1 MKFIQQ
7 DQVAASRFS
16 DSVRGN
22 FQANL
27 LTSWIA
33 RDQPGKNYLSETK
46 QACTRVFSSILGLN
60 AALMLVSALSGCS
73 GAVGT
78 PPDTTPVAATL
89 LAVSPAA
96 ADIFPDVPVT
106 FTITGG
112 KPTYSAFSSNSVVLP
127 VNATVTGTTF
137 TIIPGPVTA
146 ETAVDITVRDSLN
159 ASAAAKATVKPTTL
173 NNQITFTPFAPT
185 ATGCGTN
192 AVCSG
197 GDAQVVVKA
206 ALNGVVLRNR
216 PIRFDVFQGSFQ
228 FVTPGTGASAPT
240 LTINTDDQGEATAR
254 VRVNAGV
261 PTQVA
266 TLQTTDVTSGLARR
280 YNFNVVQQ
288 TDGKGILS
296 VLPSGAVTISG
307 AKGATGQDGL
317 CPNANNAKVDYYVF
331 GGTAE
336 YKVFS
341 PLPSFAQILGTG
353 IVNTNGGSFT
363 VQISG
368 CGKTSFIV
376 TDATGRTIETSTVE
390 GVQGAKGDAVT
401 TKPFTVSP
409 TAFTISCGNT
419 RGVFL
424 DGGSGTFTASVTS
437 GGGSGFNV
445 DPTAGAINSIFES
458 ASVSARTGVVA
469 SPVKVTFSSNSTSI
483 PVDVTVSGTVNGSC
497 P

>member
-16 DSVRGN
+16 AGVRGY

-78 PPDTTPVAATL
+78 PPDTTPVAATP

-112 KPTYSAFSSNSVVLP
+112 KPTYSAFTSNSVVLP

-159 ASAAAKATVKPTTL
+159 ASAAAKATVKPSTL
-173 NNQITFTPFAPT
+173 INQITFTPSAQT
-185 ATGCGTN
+185 ATGC
-192 AVCSG
+192 AAALCSG
-197 GDAQVVVKA
+197 NDAQVVVKA
-206 ALNGVVLRNR
+206 ALNGVVLRSR
-216 PIRFDVFQGSFQ
+216 QIRFDVVQGSFKISSTSSLCTMSSCT
-228 FVTPGTGASAPT
+228 V
-240 LTINTDDQGEATAR
+240 LTDEQGEATIR
-254 VRVNAGV
+254 VVADVGA

-266 TLQTTDVTSGLARR
+266 TLQISDVTGGQNRKYS
-280 YNFNVVQQ
+280 FNIVQQ
-288 TDGKGILS
+288 ISGVGVLS
-296 VLPSGAVTISG
+296 TLPSESVVI
-307 AKGATGQDGL
+307 KGAPGVSGTADGTGK
-317 CPNANNAKVDYYVF
+317 CPIAAQVDYLIF
-331 GGTAE
+331 GGTAP
-336 YKVFS
+336 YSVASSRPDIASVVPSLSGGRFSVNVRDCGQAVF
-341 PLPSFAQILGTG
+341 IL
-353 IVNTNGGSFT
+353 
-363 VQISG
+363 
-368 CGKTSFIV
+368 
-376 TDATGRTIETSTVE
+376 TDATGRTIQTPLLDS
-390 GVQGAKGDAVT
+390 QRGDSLLVT
-401 TKPFTVSP
+401 TIATPPLSVAPPAVIGCNSS
-409 TAFTISCGNT
+409 ASAAIS
-419 RGVFL
+419 
-424 DGGSGTFTASVTS
+424 GSGSFVA
-437 GGGSGFNV
+437 
-445 DPTAGAINSIFES
+445 AINTAIPNDQIPNFNMTPSSGTLPNSI
-458 ASVSARTGVVA
+458 
-469 SPVKVTFSSNSTSI
+469 TFRRSN
-483 PVDVTVSGTVNGSC
+483 SGTVPAQILVTITDGKTPILLTVTTTGTC